1 MSTLLKTDDLCEW
14 FGCKQPAKLVR
25 LLRERNIS
33 YTLNA
38 IGQPITTLD
47 AINDSLKNKQDDQ
60 KVDF

>member
-1 MSTLLKTDDLCEW
+1 MNTLLKTDDLCEW

-38 IGQPITTLD
+38 IGQPITTMD
-47 AINDSLKNKQDDQ
+47 AINDSLKNKQTDEQ
-60 KVDF
+60 VDF